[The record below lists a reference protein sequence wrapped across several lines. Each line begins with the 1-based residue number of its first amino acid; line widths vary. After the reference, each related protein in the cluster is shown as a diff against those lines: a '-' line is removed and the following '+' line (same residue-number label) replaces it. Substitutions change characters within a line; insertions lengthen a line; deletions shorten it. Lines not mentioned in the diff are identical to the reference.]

1 MNVEGITFTKHARE
15 RYAERIMGRD
25 NARDINTFVSEHSEK
40 IEQDICKMI
49 EFGDE
54 LYVGKPSFNN
64 PKNHSC
70 VYIIKDF
77 WIIVIDSFDNKVI
90 TLYKIDLGA
99 GEDIDKAFRDR
110 LLEKINYAK
119 DVAAETKM
127 QIDTEAAVYKKII
140 SDNMDTISDL
150 RRQIKNLE
158 AINEAYSSTLDAAS
172 KRKAMADDT
181 VKKYVATLVGRTSF

>member
-1 MNVEGITFTKHARE
+1 
-15 RYAERIMGRD
+15 
-25 NARDINTFVSEHSEK
+25 
-40 IEQDICKMI
+40 
-49 EFGDE
+49 
-54 LYVGKPSFNN
+54 
-64 PKNHSC
+64 
-70 VYIIKDF
+70 
-77 WIIVIDSFDNKVI
+77 
-90 TLYKIDLGA
+90 
-99 GEDIDKAFRDR
+99 
-110 LLEKINYAK
+110 
-119 DVAAETKM
+119 M